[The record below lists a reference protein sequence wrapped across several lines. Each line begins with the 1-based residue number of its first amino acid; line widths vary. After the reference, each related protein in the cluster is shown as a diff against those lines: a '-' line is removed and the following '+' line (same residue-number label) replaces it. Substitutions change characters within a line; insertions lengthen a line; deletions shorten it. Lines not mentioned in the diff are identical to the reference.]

1 MMPKTEEVTPE
12 GEEVIEL
19 FRDRI
24 VGLRKV
30 QADELER
37 HPGNWRRHPLAQRDA
52 LQATIAKVGLVDAVI
67 AREGENGDLHLID
80 GHLRADLAGDQE
92 VSVIVTDLDEDEA
105 NLVLATLDPIAAMAE
120 ADSEQLAELL
130 TQVAIPSTD
139 LLHQLEDTVRASQPW
154 QTYAE
159 EVESLPVVSESD
171 TKILKVSCG
180 NDVSGDV
187 YAAVTQAVAN
197 IEGVEVQW
205 A

>member
-1 MMPKTEEVTPE
+1 MTTQSGTTAE

-30 QADELER
+30 QANELER

-52 LQATIAKVGLVDAVI
+52 LEATITKVGLVDAVI
-67 AREGENGDLHLID
+67 AREDKDGNLHLID

-105 NLVLATLDPIAAMAE
+105 DLVLATLDPIAAMAE

-130 TQVAIPSTD
+130 THVAIPSTD
-139 LLHQLEDTVRASQPW
+139 LLHQLEDTVRASRPW

-159 EVESLPVVSESD
+159 EVESVPVAPDSGR
-171 TKILKVSCG
+171 KILKVSCTH
-180 NDVSGDV
+180 DVSSDV
-187 YAAVTQAVAN
+187 YAAVTQAVGDLD
-197 IEGVEVQW
+197 GVEVQW